1 MGCKI
6 PFIRNMGGEGF
17 WELQVVK
24 KNSQMFK
31 ALCCIERLTLCY

>member
-17 WELQVVK
+17 GSCKLLK
-24 KNSQMFK
+24 KTAKCSK
-31 ALCCIERLTLCY
+31 LYAALRD